1 MKLKVFQAEEGDCF
15 ILHLVDGDGIPR
27 NILIDGGES
36 ETYEDGGLND
46 YIQSEIYDKEQII
59 DLLIITHTD
68 NDHINGIIEFF
79 EDNSME
85 KKIGKVWYNYSDKN
99 PKFVNTKVTSKMSI
113 KTGLPIRDY
122 LAERNLWEGKEY
134 FFNPKDPDL
143 YKKEIFPNVRI
154 TLISPD
160 KDALNTFLTKSEE
173 YTSIH
178 KMANKFPYKILKQ
191 NKTFEEY
198 SLIEIS
204 PEARMENKS
213 SMAFILEVENQTLLF
228 LGDANIT
235 IINNSLDVLG
245 YNESNKLDCGLIKL
259 SHHGSIGNINNQF
272 FEYVNGKSFLVSTNG
287 NKHEHPDEV
296 TICKCV
302 FYNPDSKIFLNYKAP
317 FSKLKLIPEI
327 EANVYFLDTGIL
339 DWGNKE

>member
-1 MKLKVFQAEEGDCF
+1 
-15 ILHLVDGDGIPR
+15 LHVTDGDGISR
-27 NILIDGGES
+27 NILIDGGQS
-36 ETYEDGGLND
+36 ATYKYGGLKD
-46 YIQSEIYDKEQII
+46 YIQNEIYTKKQII
-59 DLLIITHTD
+59 DFLIITHTD
-68 NDHINGIIEFF
+68 NDHVNGIIKFF
-79 EDNSME
+79 KDDSME
-85 KKIGKVWYNYSDKN
+85 KRIGKVWYNYSDKN
-99 PKFVNTKVTSKMSI
+99 PKYINKNTSHEMSI
-113 KTGLPIRDY
+113 ESGLPLRDY
-122 LAERNLWEGKEY
+122 LAELKLWEGKLY
-134 FFNPKDPDL
+134 YFNPKDSDL
-143 YKKEIFPNVRI
+143 YKKEIFPNI
-154 TLISPD
+154 AISLISPD
-160 KDALNTFLTKSEE
+160 RDALNTFLTKSEE
-173 YTSIH
+173 QASIH
-178 KMANKFPYKILKQ
+178 KMANEFPYTILRE
-191 NKTFEEY
+191 NRTFEDY
-198 SLIEIS
+198 SLIEKS

-213 SMAFILEVENQTLLF
+213 SMAFIIEAEKQTLLF

-235 IINNSLDVLG
+235 IINNSLDALG
-245 YNESNKLDCGLIKL
+245 FNKSNKLDCGLIKL